1 MLGNKEAVATIA
13 VKDLAAARKFYEGT
27 LGLKVVN
34 VQGSEAVTYQSGSS
48 KVIVYRSQFA
58 GTNQATVAN
67 WLVGGDI
74 ETIVQALDDRGV
86 RFEHYDGLPGLTR
99 QGHLHVMGTF
109 KTCWFRDPDGN
120 IISLMNV

>member
-27 LGLKVVN
+27 LELQILDA
-34 VQGSEAVTYQSGSS
+34 QGSEAVTYRSGGS

-58 GTNQATVAN
+58 GTNQATAAN
-67 WLVGGDI
+67 WLVGADI
-74 ETIVQALDDRGV
+74 ETIVQALDERGV
-86 RFEHYDGLPGLTR
+86 RFEHYDLPGLTR
-99 QGHLHVMGTF
+99 QGHLHVVGTF

-120 IISLMNV
+120 IISLMNI